1 MARRHGAFL
10 GGWRGFGKFLLGR
23 EGSGEGE
30 GTVIELALVG
40 SGEVGG
46 GELALVGVE
55 TAGPGGHLV
64 LADERPSGLA
74 GGGDGVLGAIGTA
87 EESHPGGVVVELV
100 GFARGFGR
108 GDDAAEFAV
117 VLIGI
122 ALPGA
127 QPLAAD
133 RVGLGQ
139 GGGLFPG
146 ALEAGT
152 GA

>member
-10 GGWRGFGKFLLGR
+10 GGWRGFGKFLVVR

-30 GTVIELALVG
+30 GAVIECALVG
-40 SGEVGG
+40 GVEVGG
-46 GELALVGVE
+46 RELALVGVE
-55 TAGPGGHLV
+55 AAGPGGHLV
-64 LADERPSGLA
+64 LAGERPGGLA
-74 GGGDGVLGAIGTA
+74 GGRDGVLSAIGAA

-100 GFARGFGR
+100 GLTGGFGR
-108 GDDAAEFAV
+108 GDNATEIAV
-117 VLIGI
+117 VLVGL
-122 ALPGA
+122 ALPDA

-146 ALEAGT
+146 ALEAGA